1 MSLITRV
8 QNILLKPKEEWGVIA
23 GEATSVG
30 QLFTG
35 YAMILAA
42 IPLVATII
50 GMLAFAPRV
59 GGMVISYPIGMV
71 IAIGVVGYIVQL
83 CVVYLMGLIIAAIAP
98 SQGGTNDKLSGFKMS
113 VYASTP
119 VWVAGILGIF
129 PPLAPLVWLAY
140 LYVIYLIYTGVGPL
154 LKVPADKAAVATVII
169 VVAYIVLVIVL
180 SVVIM
185 GVLLG
190 IFASMFMTGATVM
203 GV

>member
-23 GEATSVG
+23 GETTSVG

-42 IPLVATII
+42 IPLVAGII
-50 GMLAFAPRV
+50 GMLAFAPRI
-59 GGMVISYPIGMV
+59 GGVTIGYPIGMV
-71 IAIGVVGYIVQL
+71 IAIGVVSYVIQL
-83 CVVYLMGLIIAAIAP
+83 CVVYVMGLIVAAIAP
-98 SQGGTNDKLSGFKMS
+98 SQGGTNDKLSGFKLS

-119 VWVAGILGIF
+119 VWVAGVLGIF

-140 LYVIYLIYTGVGPL
+140 LYVIYLIYAGVGPV
-154 LKVPADKAAVATVII
+154 LKVPADKAVVATLII

-190 IFASMFMTGATVM
+190 VFASMFMTGATM
-203 GV
+203 MH

>member
-23 GEATSVG
+23 GETTSVG

-42 IPLVATII
+42 IPLVAGII
-50 GMLAFAPRV
+50 GMMAFAPRV

-83 CVVYLMGLIIAAIAP
+83 CVVYVMGLIVAAIAP
-98 SQGGTNDKLSGFKMS
+98 SQGGTNDKLSGFKLS

-119 VWVAGILGIF
+119 VWVAGILGVF
-129 PPLAPLVWLAY
+129 PPLAPLVWLSY
-140 LYVIYLIYTGVGPL
+140 LYVIYLIYAGVGPL
-154 LKVPADKAAVATVII
+154 LKVPADKAVVATLII

-190 IFASMFMTGATVM
+190 IFASMFMTGAAVM
-203 GV
+203 H